1 MQGEEGVC
9 EVLRIM
15 MEEVRQAFVLSG
27 CNSVTDVQSLKNLV
41 VHQTHYTHHSAKL

>member
-9 EVLRIM
+9 KVLRIM

-27 CNSVTDVQSLKNLV
+27 YNSVTDVQSLKNLV
-41 VHQTHYTHHSAKL
+41 VHRTHYTHPSAKL